1 MLDKNEEN
9 YKNLST
15 SRAKRAFQLRL
26 KTFFTIFEGFYVGE
40 MQKLAGTSLD
50 RSYEIF

>member
-1 MLDKNEEN
+1 MIIPFLTSSGSFEMLDKNEEN

-40 MQKLAGTSLD
+40 IKN
-50 RSYEIF
+50 